1 MSPNHV
7 HVPDFPQKVL
17 FFDTLQCRDYY
28 FLFASNRQRANEM
41 LWLHNVCFPS
51 LYGNCI
57 S

>member
-17 FFDTLQCRDYY
+17 FFDTLQCRAYY